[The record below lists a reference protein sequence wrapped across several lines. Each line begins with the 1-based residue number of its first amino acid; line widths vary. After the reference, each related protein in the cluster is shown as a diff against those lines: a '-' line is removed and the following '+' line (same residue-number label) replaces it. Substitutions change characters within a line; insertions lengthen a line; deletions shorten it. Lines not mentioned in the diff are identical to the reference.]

1 MNYKPQNTIQDM
13 YLRPYTFQN
22 QSATLRETVAVSQFC
37 LLSIREFYVSP
48 RRWHSDAETYV
59 DDTYHELCFV
69 IFNLL
74 YFLCAFVDQ

>member
-1 MNYKPQNTIQDM
+1 MLVPED
-13 YLRPYTFQN
+13 
-22 QSATLRETVAVSQFC
+22 ADA
-37 LLSIREFYVSP
+37 
-48 RRWHSDAETYV
+48 DAETYV